1 MIVPRTLFAK
11 LLLLF
16 LGFGAL
22 MAGILIFMMRVSHER
37 YHLEFDQMVNRNL
50 AQQYVDDK
58 LLVSDPP
65 VTAGKLTDALQRFSK
80 INPNVD
86 VYVLDARG
94 NIRAASA
101 TAARIARTHVDLAP
115 ITRFLSGHAAFPLL
129 GDDPTDV
136 RHRDAFSV
144 ARLSI
149 PGGDTEAYLYVVL
162 NRRDEGPT
170 ADGLKETYAIGENG
184 GVILAA
190 TLLAV
195 GGSILFLR
203 ILTRRLGVLQQDI
216 EGFRDGRV
224 VALPALESKDAQGP
238 DDEIER
244 LRRLFVQLTERLRE
258 QMQELHKTDDLRR
271 ELLANVSHDLRTP
284 LTTCQAHLETLAM
297 KDDLSADE
305 RRTYLA
311 VALQQCRRLVR
322 MVDQLLE
329 LAKLDA
335 RQMTFSP
342 EPFQLAE
349 LAQDIVLKFARS
361 PRRGVTLALEP
372 PPQNVP
378 LVVGDIALIER
389 VLDNLLENAVRHA
402 RAGGRVTVSLTPGS
416 QTVRVAVH
424 DTGTGIPEGER
435 DRVFDRFYRG
445 DKSRSSES
453 GYAGLGLSI
462 ARAILELHGGFI
474 DFVSAAADGTTFFF
488 ALPTAAAVGAAREAP
503 RDLPRRGAAV
513 G

>member
-22 MAGILIFMMRVSHER
+22 MAGVLIFMMRVSHER
-37 YHLEFDQMVNRNL
+37 YHLEYDQMVNRNL
-50 AQQYVDDK
+50 AQQYIADN
-58 LLVSDPP
+58 LLVPEPP
-65 VTAGKLTDALQRFSK
+65 LTAGNLASALRRITH

-94 NIRAASA
+94 DIVGASA
-101 TAARIARTHVDLAP
+101 TAGRIVRTRVDLEP
-115 ITRFLSGHAAFPLL
+115 ISRFLSGGFGYPLL
-129 GDDPTDV
+129 DDDPTDP
-136 RHRDAFSV
+136 RHRDAFSA
-144 ARLSI
+144 ARLAI
-149 PGGDTEAYLYVVL
+149 PGSTAAYLYVVL
-162 NRRDEGPT
+162 NRHEEGPG
-170 ADGLKETYAIGENG
+170 AGRLKTTYAIGEDA
-184 GVILAA
+184 GVVLAA

-195 GGSILFLR
+195 AGAILFLR

-216 EGFRDGRV
+216 EGFRDGRL
-224 VALPALESKDAQGP
+224 VALPERQSNDVRGP
-238 DDEIER
+238 DDEIEC
-244 LRRLFVQLTERLRE
+244 LRRLFVELTERIRG
-258 QMQELHKTDDLRR
+258 QMQELHKTDESRR

-284 LTTCQAHLETLAM
+284 LATLQTHLETLSM
-297 KDDLSADE
+297 KDDLSADV

-311 VALQQCRRLVR
+311 VALHQCRRLVR
-322 MVDQLLE
+322 LVDQLLE

-335 RQMTFSP
+335 KQMTFSP

-349 LAQDIVLKFARS
+349 LAQDVVLKFSRS
-361 PRRGVTLALEP
+361 SRPGVTLTFEP
-372 PPQNVP
+372 PPQRVP

-389 VLDNLLENAVRHA
+389 VFDNLLENALRHA

-416 QTVRVAVH
+416 QAVRVSVH
-424 DTGTGIPEGER
+424 DTGLGIPEGER

-453 GYAGLGLSI
+453 GHAGLGLSI
-462 ARAILELHGGFI
+462 ARGILELHGGFI
-474 DFVSAAADGTTFFF
+474 DFVSAAAEGTTFFF
-488 ALPTAAAVGAAREAP
+488 VLPIAAAGGASWELRREGP
-503 RDLPRRGAAV
+503 RQGTAV

>member
-22 MAGILIFMMRVSHER
+22 MAGTLIFMMRVSHER
-37 YHLEFDQMVNRNL
+37 YHLEFDQIVNRNL

-65 VTAGKLTDALQRFSK
+65 LTAGKVTDALQRFAK

-86 VYVLDARG
+86 VYVLDAQG
-94 NIRAASA
+94 NIRAGSVP
-101 TAARIARTHVDLAP
+101 AARIVRTRVGLEP
-115 ITRFLSGHAAFPLL
+115 ISRFLSGRAAFPLL

-149 PGGDTEAYLYVVL
+149 PDDTAAYLYVVL
-162 NRRDEGPT
+162 NRRDDGPT
-170 ADGLKETYAIGENG
+170 AGLKETYAIGEDG

-190 TLLAV
+190 TLLAI

-224 VALPALESKDAQGP
+224 VALPTRASKDAQGP

-244 LRRLFVQLTERLRE
+244 LRRLFVQLAERIRE

-284 LTTCQAHLETLAM
+284 LTTLQTHLETMSM

-322 MVDQLLE
+322 LVDQLLE

-335 RQMTFSP
+335 RQVTFSP

-349 LAQDIVLKFARS
+349 LAQDVVLKFARS
-361 PRRGVTLALEP
+361 PRRGVTLTFEP

-389 VLDNLLENAVRHA
+389 VFDNLLENAVRHA

-416 QTVRVAVH
+416 QAVRVAVH
-424 DTGTGIPEGER
+424 DTGSGIPDGER

-445 DKSRSSES
+445 DKSRPSES

-474 DFVSAAADGTTFFF
+474 DFVSAAAEGTTFFF
-488 ALPTAAAVGAAREAP
+488 VLPITSAGGAAWEPQRDVPRRAAAVG
-503 RDLPRRGAAV
+503 
-513 G
+513 

>member
-22 MAGILIFMMRVSHER
+22 MAGTLIFMMRVSHER

-50 AQQYVDDK
+50 AHQYADDK
-58 LLVSDPP
+58 LLASEPP
-65 VTAGKLTDALQRFSK
+65 LTAGKVTNALQHFAR

-86 VYVLDARG
+86 VYVLDAQG
-94 NIRAASA
+94 NIRAGSVP
-101 TAARIARTHVDLAP
+101 AARIVRARVGLEP
-115 ITRFLSGHAAFPLL
+115 IARFLSGRAAFPLL

-149 PGGDTEAYLYVVL
+149 PDDTAAYLYVVL
-162 NRRDEGPT
+162 NRRDDGPT
-170 ADGLKETYAIGENG
+170 AGLKEMYAIGENG

-190 TLLAV
+190 ILLAF

-203 ILTRRLGVLQQDI
+203 ILTRRLGVLQRDI
-216 EGFRDGRV
+216 EGFRDGRWV
-224 VALPALESKDAQGP
+224 PLPERSSQDVRGP
-238 DDEIER
+238 DDEIEH
-244 LRRLFVQLTERLRE
+244 LRRLFVQLAERIRE

-284 LTTCQAHLETLAM
+284 LTTCQTHLETLSM

-305 RRTYLA
+305 RRKYFA

-322 MVDQLLE
+322 LVDQLLE

-349 LAQDIVLKFARS
+349 LAQDVVLKFARS
-361 PRRGVTLALEP
+361 PRRDITLTFEP
-372 PPQNVP
+372 PSQRVP
-378 LVVGDIALIER
+378 LVVGDVALIER
-389 VLDNLLENAVRHA
+389 VFENLLENGLRHA
-402 RAGGRVTVSLTPGS
+402 RAGGRVTVSLTSGS
-416 QTVRVAVH
+416 KVVRVVVH
-424 DTGTGIPEGER
+424 DTGAGIPEGER

-462 ARAILELHGGFI
+462 ARAILELHGGSI
-474 DFVSAAADGTTFFF
+474 DFVSTAADGTTFFF
-488 ALPTAAAVGAAREAP
+488 ELRTAAAVGATREAP
-503 RDLPRRGAAV
+503 RDVPRRGSAV